1 MHWTLEAQQTLTR
14 LNFWRFLVLV
24 AVWFAPGSATASTQS
39 AEGRSVLAEPEYV
52 TLRSAWYEVQAAL
65 SREEWSEAQGRLLH
79 VQEVK
84 TDLGLPNVFELSAVL
99 LRAAGRASDA
109 GADDVA
115 LSFAES
121 AANLSPD
128 LSIARF
134 EQAAYSLDEDVFEL
148 PEALKHLRHGYE
160 LLGSDP
166 HGVSVFIANLLSGA
180 TLLSLLMLFVFVAVN
195 LVRYGECFVR
205 DMQRVARKSID
216 RFQGWLLFV
225 VLAFTPLVLGLGL
238 VVTASVWLIVFA
250 AYNRRSGRFVT
261 LLILCAVGFLGIF
274 ADVID
279 RATAYPSSEEA
290 VIYRCNT
297 GLCNQQDR
305 LRLASMAGDKRHAY
319 EAAYTLALLEIRS
332 LSPSESQLVRARRSI
347 EAAWTV
353 TDTWQARV
361 LHGNIA
367 YAQAMSH
374 CEDVLAGNLAAKDR
388 YEVGLEEARG
398 YWQLAEQQNANSVEA
413 HYNLGITAQLLGEVD
428 EASER
433 SREASRI
440 APRRVVQFQSVIS
453 DGRTEQRCSYWS
465 QPNRHVMTPAGPFDD
480 LYGGYFEYRGEG
492 ASLAAPLSALLSGSV
507 GTSYVGYVGFGG
519 AGLVFI
525 LLFLAPFAFISRPC
539 EKCPS
544 VAEPA
549 SRVNVIDGA
558 VCSACVLADV
568 GRGVVDAK
576 SQWRREQL
584 LEVRRARRLRLQ
596 QLVTWLLPGFAAA
609 IAGRPVR
616 GMVTSAFFL
625 GCLLWATDMHIIT
638 DHVHR
643 VAGPSMGRVFPLI
656 VLAGVV
662 YIVSLV
668 RVHRRGVTYGK

>member
-1 MHWTLEAQQTLTR
+1 
-14 LNFWRFLVLV
+14 
-24 AVWFAPGSATASTQS
+24 
-39 AEGRSVLAEPEYV
+39 
-52 TLRSAWYEVQAAL
+52 
-65 SREEWSEAQGRLLH
+65 
-79 VQEVK
+79 
-84 TDLGLPNVFELSAVL
+84 
-99 LRAAGRASDA
+99 
-109 GADDVA
+109 
-115 LSFAES
+115 
-121 AANLSPD
+121 
-128 LSIARF
+128 
-134 EQAAYSLDEDVFEL
+134 
-148 PEALKHLRHGYE
+148 
-160 LLGSDP
+160 
-166 HGVSVFIANLLSGA
+166 
-180 TLLSLLMLFVFVAVN
+180 
-195 LVRYGECFVR
+195 
-205 DMQRVARKSID
+205 
-216 RFQGWLLFV
+216 
-225 VLAFTPLVLGLGL
+225 
-238 VVTASVWLIVFA
+238 
-250 AYNRRSGRFVT
+250 
-261 LLILCAVGFLGIF
+261 
-274 ADVID
+274 
-279 RATAYPSSEEA
+279 
-290 VIYRCNT
+290 
-297 GLCNQQDR
+297 
-305 LRLASMAGDKRHAY
+305 
-319 EAAYTLALLEIRS
+319 
-332 LSPSESQLVRARRSI
+332 
-347 EAAWTV
+347 
-353 TDTWQARV
+353 
-361 LHGNIA
+361 
-367 YAQAMSH
+367 
-374 CEDVLAGNLAAKDR
+374 
-388 YEVGLEEARG
+388 
-398 YWQLAEQQNANSVEA
+398 
-413 HYNLGITAQLLGEVD
+413 
-428 EASER
+428 
-433 SREASRI
+433 
-440 APRRVVQFQSVIS
+440 
-453 DGRTEQRCSYWS
+453 
-465 QPNRHVMTPAGPFDD
+465 MTPAGPFDD